1 MELLRGGD
9 SGHIAVAVATVI
21 GAARGDVFALG
32 RLRELPDFREAD
44 SALGWAWRVTAGIYG
59 KSAARR
65 GRASVI
71 DGPVDDLARAG
82 ALANVFCGDNVA
94 VIRGGDAGAVD
105 AGAESGG
112 GNGIDPGVDVG
123 FLLGQHASALL
134 LVEEDDGMRGK
145 TFAVRGGGGGFGVG
159 AAELRCAGDGFQ
171 FCVEAAVEEHEETEA
186 GGLDGGAMAGPGVRF
201 LSGRIV

>member
-59 KSAARR
+59 KSAAGR
-65 GRASVI
+65 GRAGVV
-71 DGPVDDLARAG
+71 DGPINDLASASIF
-82 ALANVFCGDNVA
+82 ANIFGGDDVVVVFCRDPGT
-94 VIRGGDAGAVD
+94 VD
-105 AGAESGG
+105 AGAKSSGG
-112 GNGIDPGVDVG
+112 DGVNPGVDVG

-134 LVEEDDGMRGK
+134 LVEEDGGLRRK
-145 TFAVRGGGGGFGVG
+145 AFAARGGGGGLCVGV
-159 AAELRCAGDGFQ
+159 AELCRAGGGFQ
-171 FCVEAAVEEHEETEA
+171 F
-186 GGLDGGAMAGPGVRF
+186 GGF
-201 LSGRIV
+201 

>member
-59 KSAARR
+59 KSAAGR
-65 GRASVI
+65 GRAGVI
-71 DGPVDDLARAG
+71 YGPVDDLARAG

-112 GNGIDPGVDVG
+112 GNGIDPGVDID

-134 LVEEDDGMRGK
+134 LVEEDGGMRGK

-171 FCVEAAVEEHEETEA
+171 FCVEASVEEDEGSEA
-186 GGLDGGAMAGPGVRF
+186 GGFDGGAAA
-201 LSGRIV
+201 